1 MTTAHPTHWCVSC
14 GKHYTRQQVRQTLPA
29 EHTPDGEVELL
40 ICPHCGSDHV
50 EELQEIGH
58 DE

>member
-14 GKHYTRQQVRQTLPA
+14 RKHYTRHQVRQIVPA
-29 EHTPDGEVELL
+29 EHDPDSEAELL
-40 ICPHCGSDHV
+40 ICPNCGSDDV